1 MPSNANKALQFS
13 TPDSN
18 LRPRD
23 KEQSSLPLS
32 YHCYPSIILTSRWID
47 YINYL
52 TSDTFFAAMSPV
64 VNGIKLFS
72 SSIMLWSN
80 KLVRLSLATFDICM

>member
-1 MPSNANKALQFS
+1 LQVS
-13 TPDSN
+13 SPDSN
-18 LRPRD
+18 PRPRD

-32 YHCYPSIILTSRWID
+32 YHCYPPILLTSRWID
-47 YINYL
+47 YINSL

-72 SSIMLWSN
+72 SSLMLN
-80 KLVRLSLATFDICM
+80 KLERLSLATFDICK